1 MKKFLKKDNIEQES
15 DCPTELLPRTRI
27 SFIVTSDLLIV
38 SAESY
43 GYLEYYYIN
52 DPVIGKTV
60 NLRVKGGT
68 HRIATP
74 ILGGRYPYHI
84 YPMMV
89 IFFLVGFGPFFDSIN
104 FNILG

>member
-15 DCPTELLPRTRI
+15 DSPTELLRRTRV

-38 SAESY
+38 FAESY
-43 GYLEYYYIN
+43 GYLEHYYIN
-52 DPVIGKTV
+52 DQVIGKTV
-60 NLRVKGGT
+60 NLTVKGGT

-74 ILGGRYPYHI
+74 IMGGLYSYHI

-89 IFFLVGFGPFFDSIN
+89 IFFLVGFGPFFDTVS